1 MRRKSDS
8 ELLME
13 AYQEVY
19 NENWKKK
26 LAAGALGL
34 GLIGGG
40 MALKNNDQ
48 DFSQDTRPAKVQV
61 VNVSSNYEDGS
72 TTIKVFV
79 PHSKNAITKKHNEAK
94 ASHVADQAAK
104 DELPGSTGADIV
116 SKETVEGGTVYIY
129 KGYNTKRFT
138 VDGDN
143 SSKPIQGKTTV
154 SPDFNESI
162 EAAYQE
168 VYNENWKKKLAAGA
182 LGLGLIGGGMALK
195 NNDQDFSKDTSPAKV
210 QVVSTKKSF
219 DTITVKV
226 FIPDSDIKQDK
237 GAAYQDAA
245 LEAKGE
251 IAQTANESELGGIQA
266 PKVTKVDGGV
276 EAEYTYTLSSP
287 SKTNFKTGER
297 KVSNSDY

>member
-40 MALKNNDQ
+40 MALKSNDQ
-48 DFSQDTRPAKVQV
+48 DSSKDNRSTQVQV
-61 VNVSSNYEDGS
+61 VNVSSDYQDGS

-79 PHSKNAITKKHNEAK
+79 PDSKNAVTKKHNEAK

-116 SKETVEGGTVYIY
+116 SKEPVEGGTIYVY

-143 SSKPIQGKTTV
+143 LPKSTQGKTIV
-154 SPDFNESI
+154 SPDF
-162 EAAYQE
+162 
-168 VYNENWKKKLAAGA
+168 
-182 LGLGLIGGGMALK
+182 
-195 NNDQDFSKDTSPAKV
+195 
-210 QVVSTKKSF
+210 
-219 DTITVKV
+219 
-226 FIPDSDIKQDK
+226 
-237 GAAYQDAA
+237 
-245 LEAKGE
+245 
-251 IAQTANESELGGIQA
+251 
-266 PKVTKVDGGV
+266 
-276 EAEYTYTLSSP
+276 
-287 SKTNFKTGER
+287 
-297 KVSNSDY
+297 